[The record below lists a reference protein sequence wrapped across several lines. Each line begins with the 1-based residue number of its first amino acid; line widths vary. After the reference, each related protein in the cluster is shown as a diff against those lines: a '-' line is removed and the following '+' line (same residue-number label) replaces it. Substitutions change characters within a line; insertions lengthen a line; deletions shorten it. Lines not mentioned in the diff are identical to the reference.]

1 MNKQQLKPYQAL
13 LDLLIFLAV
22 MFGTREIYIE
32 AFGFWGN
39 AFFRSILT
47 VGTATILLRSRKQ
60 SWKTLGLTKP
70 HSVIR
75 VFIITGLVLVGTV
88 ASIMVFELF
97 GRDLFTEAAEES
109 SPIHTI
115 KDSSSMILMTLTF
128 VWIESFLEELQDRG
142 FSLNRFEAL
151 FGKIPVSTLLAVFV
165 QALIFG
171 FRHSYDFSPRSVTTG
186 LIGLI
191 FGAAYVLSG
200 RNLWPLISAHVVLNT
215 ISIID

>member
-1 MNKQQLKPYQAL
+1 MDNPQLKPYHAL

-32 AFGFWGN
+32 VFGFWGN

-47 VGTATILLRSRKQ
+47 VGTATILLKARNQ
-60 SWKTLGLTKP
+60 SWKALGLTKS

-75 VFIITGLVLVGTV
+75 VLIITGLVLVGTV
-88 ASIMVFELF
+88 ASIMAFELF
-97 GRDLFTEAAEES
+97 GRDLFTESVEEN

-115 KDSSSMILMTLTF
+115 KDSSSMLLMTLIF

-151 FGKIPVSTLLAVFV
+151 LGKIPVSTVLAVLI